1 MDHFCSS
8 VVEVLPYSGCFISC
22 MGAGF
27 TAVEL
32 DNAIRFST
40 LSRMFGF
47 LWHSAKW
54 TCLFSRF
61 LQHTSKIEVLACSLN
76 TNLNYVTTMLQ
87 LHLSLS
93 HQVFGCI
100 LKDRYYVTLAVLS
113 PGPESLCWIFQ
124 QNVHISKIPSWA
136 SCSFG
141 LFMLSAWTLYMCTS
155 IHIIAL
161 FFCYSLEQ

>member
-1 MDHFCSS
+1 MDHFRSS
-8 VVEVLPYSGCFISC
+8 VVEVLPCSGCFISC

-40 LSRMFGF
+40 LSRMSGF
-47 LWHSAKW
+47 LWHSSKW

-100 LKDRYYVTLAVLS
+100 LKDRYYVTPAVLS

-124 QNVHISKIPSWA
+124 QNAYISKIPSWA

-141 LFMLSAWTLYMCTS
+141 LFMLSLYVCLMCY
-155 IHIIAL
+155 L
-161 FFCYSLEQ
+161 LNL

>member
-8 VVEVLPYSGCFISC
+8 VVEVLPCSGCFISC

-40 LSRMFGF
+40 LSRMSGF
-47 LWHSAKW
+47 LCHSSKW
-54 TCLFSRF
+54 TRLFSRF

-100 LKDRYYVTLAVLS
+100 LKDRYYVTPAVLS

-124 QNVHISKIPSWA
+124 QNAYISKIPSWA

-141 LFMLSAWTLYMCTS
+141 LFMLSLYVCLMCY
-155 IHIIAL
+155 L
-161 FFCYSLEQ
+161 LNL